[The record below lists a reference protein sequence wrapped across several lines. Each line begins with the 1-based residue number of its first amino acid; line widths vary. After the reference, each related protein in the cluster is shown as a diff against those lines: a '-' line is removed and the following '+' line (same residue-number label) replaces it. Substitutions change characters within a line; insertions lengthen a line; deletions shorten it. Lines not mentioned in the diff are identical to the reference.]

1 MDGGR
6 VAQQEYYEQAN
17 PDLLYR
23 IPVNAGVVLE
33 VGCGAG
39 ALGAAFKAINPT
51 ATVVG
56 LELMAGPAEQA
67 RQRLDHVLTVNVD
80 DTPRPALPSSVGPV
94 DCLVYGDVLEH
105 LRDPAAVLQ
114 QQLGWLA
121 PDGLLLACIPNVQ
134 HWSVLA
140 NLLAGQWPQLD
151 QGLFDRTHLRWFTR
165 SSIVALLEGSGLVVH
180 DITPRIF
187 QPGQAQ
193 AFVQQLAPAL
203 PGLGIDPQVL
213 LAGMSPLQYVVRA
226 GRRPAPPLLL
236 SGLMMQPQAG
246 MTDVR
251 MLQPLRS
258 VASSPGVL
266 LELSHR
272 DLQLQPAS
280 SDLPRLLI
288 WQRPLLTA
296 DASLQQLRQ
305 LLQAGYVVVNEF
317 DDDPDHFP
325 AIAAHG
331 QLTFTGVHA
340 VQVSTAELA
349 AVIRPHN
356 QEVAVFENAV
366 EALPALAANTWPQPG
381 DGQPLR
387 LFFGALNR
395 QADWAPWLEALNMVL
410 EADPGGWAVEVV
422 HDQDFFAGLTTSTK
436 RFTPTCDYATY
447 RRVMASCHV
456 AFLPLADTPFNRKKS
471 DLKLVEAASH
481 GLAVL
486 ANPVVYGPLLA
497 DGRMGQ
503 LFANSKELITT
514 LQQWRAQPQQARQL
528 GLAGHQ
534 WVGQQ
539 RLQRQQSKRR
549 LAWYQQ
555 LWQRR
560 EVLTAALLARVP
572 ELVDAP

>member
-1 MDGGR
+1 MA
-6 VAQQEYYEQAN
+6 AQQAYYEQAN

-39 ALGAAFKAINPT
+39 ALGAAYKALNPD
-51 ATVVG
+51 AIVVG
-56 LELMAGPAEQA
+56 LELMVGPAERA
-67 RQRLDHVLTVNVD
+67 RQRLDHVLTVNVE
-80 DTPRPALPSSVGPV
+80 DTPAPALPAGVGPV

-121 PDGLLLACIPNVQ
+121 TDGLLLACIPNVQ

-165 SSIVALLEGSGLVVH
+165 SSIVELLQGAGLVVH

-187 QPGQAQ
+187 QPQQAQ
-193 AFVQQLAPAL
+193 AFLQQLAPAL
-203 PGLGIDPQVL
+203 PGMGIDAEQL
-213 LAGMSPLQYVVRA
+213 LARLSPLQYVVRA
-226 GRRPAPPLLL
+226 GRRAAPPLLL
-236 SGLMMQPQAG
+236 SGLLMQPQAG

-266 LELSHR
+266 LELSHQG
-272 DLQLQPAS
+272 LQLQPAS
-280 SDLPRLLI
+280 STLPRLLI

-296 DASLQQLRQ
+296 KESLLQLRQ

-317 DDDPDHFP
+317 DDDPNHFP
-325 AIAAHG
+325 AIAANGH
-331 QLTFTGVHA
+331 LTFTAVHA

-356 QEVAVFENAV
+356 PEVAVFENAV
-366 EALPALAANTWPQPG
+366 DALPALSSNHWPEAG

-395 QADWAPWLEALNMVL
+395 QADWAPWLEALNQL
-410 EADPGGWAVEVV
+410 LTANPSGWEVEVV
-422 HDQDFFAGLTTSTK
+422 HDQAFFSGLATAAK

-447 RRVMASCHV
+447 RKVMASCHV

-486 ANPVVYGPLLA
+486 ASPVVYGPLLA

-503 LFANSKELITT
+503 LFASNEELITT
-514 LQQWRAQPQQARQL
+514 LQRWRAHPDEAQQL
-528 GLAGHQ
+528 GIIGHQ

-539 RLQRQQSKRR
+539 RLQRLQSERR

-560 EVLTAALLARVP
+560 EELNAALLARVP
-572 ELVDAP
+572 ELATGA